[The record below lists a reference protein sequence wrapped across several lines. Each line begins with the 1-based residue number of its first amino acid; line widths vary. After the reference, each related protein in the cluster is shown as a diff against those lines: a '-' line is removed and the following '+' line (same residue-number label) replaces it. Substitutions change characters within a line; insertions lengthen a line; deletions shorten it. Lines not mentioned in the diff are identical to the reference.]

1 VVRVK
6 AQPGL
11 RELKKT
17 RTRTAIQRHALRL
30 FREQGFQ
37 ATTVEQIAAAA
48 EVAPSTVFR
57 YFETKEDL
65 AVLADYLSMRSRFT
79 EVFTGQPAELNPVQ
93 ALRRTVHTLFAE
105 MTPDERDAR
114 YERDLLWLVVPELW
128 GANLGTLTEARRMLG
143 ALVAQRMGRPAE
155 DAAVRALT
163 DAMVGV
169 TLGVLMDCAREPGL
183 DPATAV
189 DAALGQIEGGLVF

>member
-1 VVRVK
+1 MSGE
-6 AQPGL
+6 AGL
-11 RELKKT
+11 RALKKA

-37 ATTVEQIAAAA
+37 ATTMEQIAAAA

-57 YFETKEDL
+57 YFATKEDL
-65 AVLADYLSMRSRFT
+65 AVLADYMSMRTRLT

-93 ALRRTVHTLFAE
+93 ALRRTVRTLFAE
-105 MTPDERDAR
+105 MAPEERAAR

-128 GANLGTLTEARRMLG
+128 GANLGMFTEARRRLCE
-143 ALVAQRMGRPAE
+143 LVALRVGRAP
-155 DAAVRALT
+155 DDPAVRALS

-169 TLGVLMDCAREPGL
+169 TVGVLMDCARDPGL

-189 DAALGQIEGGLVF
+189 DEALAQIETGLPF

>member
-1 VVRVK
+1 MSGE
-6 AQPGL
+6 AGL
-11 RELKKT
+11 RALKKA
-17 RTRTAIQRHALRL
+17 RTRTVIQRHALRL

-57 YFETKEDL
+57 YFATKEDL
-65 AVLADYLSMRSRFT
+65 AVLADHMSMRTRFT

-93 ALRRTVHTLFAE
+93 ALRRTVRTLFAE
-105 MTPDERDAR
+105 MAPDERAAR

-128 GANLGTLTEARRMLG
+128 GANLTLLTESRRLLSE
-143 ALVAQRMGRPAE
+143 LVALRVDRPPA
-155 DAAVRALT
+155 DPAVRALS
-163 DAMVGV
+163 DAIVGV
-169 TLGVLMDCAREPGL
+169 TVGVLMDCAHDPGL

-189 DAALGQIEGGLVF
+189 DDALAQIETGLPF

>member
-1 VVRVK
+1 MSGE
-6 AQPGL
+6 AGL
-11 RELKKT
+11 RALKKA

-30 FREQGFQ
+30 FHEQGFQ

-65 AVLADYLSMRSRFT
+65 AVLTDHLSMRTRFA
-79 EVFTGQPAELNPVQ
+79 EVFTRQPAELNPVQ
-93 ALRRTVHTLFAE
+93 ALRRTVRALFGE
-105 MTPDERDAR
+105 MAPEDRAAR

-128 GANLGTLTEARRMLG
+128 GANLALLTEARRQLRE
-143 ALVAQRMGRPAE
+143 LVALRVGRASE
-155 DAAVRALT
+155 DPSVRALSDT
-163 DAMVGV
+163 MVGV
-169 TLGVLMDCAREPGL
+169 ALGALMDCARDRDL

-189 DAALGQIEGGLVF
+189 DEALARIETGLPF